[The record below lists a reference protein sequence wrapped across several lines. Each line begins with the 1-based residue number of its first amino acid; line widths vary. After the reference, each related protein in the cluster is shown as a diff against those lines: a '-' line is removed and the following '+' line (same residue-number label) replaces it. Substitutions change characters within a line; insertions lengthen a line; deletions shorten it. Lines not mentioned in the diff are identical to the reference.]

1 MGTSKCNRAPK
12 WRFFLFHFFLCV
24 CVYLECRGSKTLN
37 ITDPGSTWQ
46 RLANIGEYNIMIHC
60 LFSYFE
66 DPGVPPIAHHFGKT
80 HHWVTVEIPSSN
92 PSGFSTWAPPPQNKL
107 FHLSDLVVHQQA
119 VHSLFICL
127 LIRSLTNFTSFHS
140 FIQLIESHLCK
151 LPSESNKQQHQQCT

>member
-1 MGTSKCNRAPK
+1 MYNRLGPTFYGRNRLEGNKKSLVNLPK
-12 WRFFLFHFFLCV
+12 MVTLGPTLLKRADSWEWEPANVTEHPNDVFFCFIFFCV

-66 DPGVPPIAHHFGKT
+66 DPGVPSIAHHFGKT

-92 PSGFSTWAPPPQNKL
+92 PSGFST
-107 FHLSDLVVHQQA
+107 
-119 VHSLFICL
+119 
-127 LIRSLTNFTSFHS
+127 
-140 FIQLIESHLCK
+140 
-151 LPSESNKQQHQQCT
+151 